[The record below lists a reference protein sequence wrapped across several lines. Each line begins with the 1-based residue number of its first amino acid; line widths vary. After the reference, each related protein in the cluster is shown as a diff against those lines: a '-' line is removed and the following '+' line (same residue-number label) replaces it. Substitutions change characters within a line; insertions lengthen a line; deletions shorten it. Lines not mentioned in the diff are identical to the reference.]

1 MMKIGNIKIGFEH
14 PPIIIAEM
22 SGNHNKSLQNALNI
36 VKQAKFCGVKFLK
49 LQTYTPDTITLN
61 SKKKDFLINDKKS
74 IWYGKNLHQLY
85 KQAYTPWEWHHP
97 IFQKAKELGIICF
110 STPFDTSAVDFLESL
125 KVPAYKIA
133 SFEITDFPLI
143 KRVAE
148 TNKPI
153 ILSTGMASKKEI
165 TEAIKL
171 IKKNGKSEFALLKC
185 TSSYP
190 ADPKDINL
198 KTIIDMRKKFKCE
211 VGISDHTLGIGVSIA
226 SIAFQSTIIEKHFT
240 LNRKDGGIDSKFS
253 IEPSEMKQLVVESK
267 NAWESMGSIK
277 YGFRSSEKMS
287 LKYRKSIY
295 ISRDMKKNEEFT
307 NKNIKVVRPG
317 LGMHSKYFEKII
329 GLRINKNVSKGTA
342 LRVSMI
348 KNFN

>member
-1 MMKIGNIKIGFEH
+1 MKIKNIKIGINQ

-22 SGNHNKSLQNALNI
+22 SGNHNKSLQNAINI
-36 VKQAKFCGVKFLK
+36 VEQAKLCGVKFLK

-74 IWYGKNLHQLY
+74 IWYGKNLHKLY
-85 KQAYTPWEWHHP
+85 KQAHTPWEWHYP

-110 STPFDTSAVDFLESL
+110 SSPFDLSAVDFLEGL

-165 TEAIKL
+165 IEAIKL

-211 VGISDHTLGIGVSIA
+211 IGISDHTLGIGVAVA
-226 SIAFQSTIIEKHFT
+226 SIPFQSTIIEKHFT
-240 LNRKDGGIDSKFS
+240 LKRSDGGVDSKFS
-253 IEPSEMKQLVVESK
+253 IEPDEMKILIKEINS
-267 NAWESMGSIK
+267 AWEAIGKIK
-277 YGFRSSEKMS
+277 YGCTASEKKS
-287 LKYRKSIY
+287 LNHRKSIY
-295 ISRDMKKNEEFT
+295 ITKDMKKGEIIT
-307 NKNIKVVRPG
+307 QKNIKVIRPAFG
-317 LGMHSKYFEKII
+317 LHSKYLDKVI
-329 GLRINKNVSKGTA
+329 GSKLIKNVKSGTA
-342 LRVSMI
+342 LKWQLI
-348 KNFN
+348 KK

>member
-1 MMKIGNIKIGFEH
+1 MKIKNINIGINNH
-14 PPIIIAEM
+14 PIIIAEL
-22 SGNHNKSLQNALNI
+22 SGNHNRSLKKAIKL
-36 VKQAKFCGVKFLK
+36 VEEAKKCGVNFLK
-49 LQTYTPDTITLN
+49 LQTYTPETITIN
-61 SKKKDFLINDKKS
+61 SKKKDFLINDKKN
-74 IWYGKNLHQLY
+74 IWHGKNLYELY
-85 KQAYTPWEWHHP
+85 SQAYTPWEWHYP
-97 IFQKAKELGIICF
+97 IFQKAKELGLIFF
-110 STPFDTSAVDFLESL
+110 SSPFDPSAVDFLETL

-153 ILSTGMASKKEI
+153 ILSTGMASIKEI
-165 TEAIKL
+165 NEAIKL

-190 ADPKDINL
+190 ADPKNINL

-240 LNRKDGGIDSKFS
+240 LKRNDGGVDSKFS
-253 IEPSEMKQLVVESK
+253 IEPYEMKQLVQESK
-267 NAWESMGSIK
+267 KVWESIGTIK
-277 YGFRSSEKMS
+277 YGYSSSEKMS
-287 LKYRKSIY
+287 IKHRKSIY
-295 ISRDMKKNEEFT
+295 IAKDIKKNDQFT
-307 NKNIKVVRPG
+307 KKNIKVVRPG

-329 GLRINKNVSKGTA
+329 GLRIKKNVKKGTA
-342 LRVSMI
+342 LIPSLI
-348 KNFN
+348 KNYK

>member
-1 MMKIGNIKIGFEH
+1 M
-14 PPIIIAEM
+14 
-22 SGNHNKSLQNALNI
+22 
-36 VKQAKFCGVKFLK
+36 
-49 LQTYTPDTITLN
+49 TL
-61 SKKKDFLINDKKS
+61 
-74 IWYGKNLHQLY
+74 
-85 KQAYTPWEWHHP
+85 
-97 IFQKAKELGIICF
+97 
-110 STPFDTSAVDFLESL
+110 SAVDFLESL

-143 KRVAE
+143 KRIAE

-165 TEAIKL
+165 IEAIKL

-240 LNRKDGGIDSKFS
+240 LKRKDGGVDSKFS
-253 IEPSEMKQLVVESK
+253 IEPDEMKQLVKESK
-267 NAWESMGSIK
+267 YAWESIGSIK
-277 YGFRSSEKMS
+277 YGFGSSEKMS
-287 LKYRKSIY
+287 IE
-295 ISRDMKKNEEFT
+295 IS
-307 NKNIKVVRPG
+307 
-317 LGMHSKYFEKII
+317 
-329 GLRINKNVSKGTA
+329 
-342 LRVSMI
+342 
-348 KNFN
+348 

>member
-1 MMKIGNIKIGFEH
+1 MKIKNIKIGINQ

-22 SGNHNKSLQNALNI
+22 SGNHNKSLQNAINI
-36 VKQAKFCGVKFLK
+36 VEQAKLCGVKFLK
-49 LQTYTPDTITLN
+49 LQTYTHDTITLN

-74 IWYGKNLHQLY
+74 IWYGKNLYKLY
-85 KQAYTPWEWHHP
+85 KQAHTPWEWHHP

-110 STPFDTSAVDFLESL
+110 SSPFDLSAVDFLEDL

-143 KRVAE
+143 KRVAK

-165 TEAIKL
+165 IEAIKL
-171 IKKNGKSEFALLKC
+171 IKKSGKSEFALLKC

-240 LNRKDGGIDSKFS
+240 LKRKDGGVDSKFS
-253 IEPSEMKQLVVESK
+253 IEPHEMKQLVIESK
-267 NAWESMGSIK
+267 SAWESIGSIK
-277 YGFRSSEKMS
+277 YGFKPSEKMS
-287 LKYRKSIY
+287 IKYRKSIY
-295 ISRDMKKNEEFT
+295 IFKDMKKNEEFT
-307 NKNIKVVRPG
+307 HKNIKVIRPG
-317 LGMHSKYFEKII
+317 LGMHSKYFNQII
-329 GLRINKNVSKGTA
+329 GLRVNKSVSKGTA
-342 LRVSMI
+342 LIASMI

>member
-1 MMKIGNIKIGFEH
+1 MKIKNINIGINNY
-14 PPIIIAEM
+14 PIIIAEL
-22 SGNHNKSLQNALNI
+22 SGNHNRSLKKAIKL
-36 VKQAKFCGVKFLK
+36 VEEAKKCGIKLLK
-49 LQTYTPDTITLN
+49 LQTYTPDTITIN
-61 SKKKDFLINDKKS
+61 SRKKDFLINDKKN
-74 IWYGKNLHQLY
+74 IWHGKNLHDLY
-85 KQAYTPWEWHHP
+85 SQAYTPWEWHYP

-110 STPFDTSAVDFLESL
+110 SSPFDPSAVDFLETL

-153 ILSTGMASKKEI
+153 ILSTGMASIKEI
-165 TEAIKL
+165 NDAIKL
-171 IKKNGKSEFALLKC
+171 IKKHGKSEFALLKC

-190 ADPKDINL
+190 ANPKNINL

-240 LNRKDGGIDSKFS
+240 LNRKDGGVDSKFS

-267 NAWESMGSIK
+267 NAWESIGSIK

-295 ISRDMKKNEEFT
+295 ISKDMKKNEEFT
-307 NKNIKVVRPG
+307 HNNIKVIRPG

-329 GLRINKNVSKGTA
+329 GLRVNRNVSRGTA
-342 LRVSMI
+342 LIKSMI
-348 KNFN
+348 KKFN